1 MLMNPKN
8 FVVALLGAA
17 LLPVGPA
24 AAAEC
29 KLQKIAELPVTMK
42 GLRGTVATQVNGH
55 DAAFAVDT
63 GAFFSSIDSE
73 VAAQFGMTTAIT
85 PSPPQIPAAGA
96 PPRDAQPVSPDSYT
110 IAGAG
115 GKNSQ
120 GQ

>member
-55 DAAFAVDT
+55 DAAFTVDT

-73 VAAQFGMTTAIT
+73 EAAQFGMKKPST
-85 PSPPQIPAAGA
+85 PFGLDIRAAGGA
-96 PPRDAQPVSPDSYT
+96 ARDAQAVSADSFT
-110 IAGAG
+110 FAGAG
-115 GKNSQ
+115 FKNIQ
-120 GQ
+120 FL